1 MRLTPPVPA
10 RPDAAVVLAGGT
22 GRRLGGV
29 DKAAVRVAGR
39 TLLQSALAATAGIA
53 DVVVV
58 GPPGAA
64 EPPVRTVREEPAR
77 GGPAAGV
84 LAGLRALHG
93 ASTALV
99 LAVDMPRVTPATVAR
114 LAAALHDAGPGTDGA
129 LLHDVRRQPLCG
141 VYQVAALLDAAPN
154 DPADHHGLPVHVLL
168 EGLRLVEVAAL
179 PGESRDVDTWADAAD
194 VEQGGL

>member
-1 MRLTPPVPA
+1 MQQTTPPPA

-39 TLLQSALAATAGIA
+39 TLLESALAATVGIA

-64 EPPVRTVREEPAR
+64 TPPVRTVREEPAG

-84 LAGLRALHG
+84 LAGVRALDG
-93 ASTALV
+93 ASTVLV

-114 LAAALHDAGPGTDGA
+114 LTAALHDAGPDTDGA

-141 VYQVAALLDAAPN
+141 VYRVAALLDAAPD
-154 DPADHHGLPVHVLL
+154 DPHGLPVHRLVDR
-168 EGLRLVEVAAL
+168 LRVVEVAAL
-179 PGESRDVDTWADAAD
+179 PGEAHDVDTWADAAEL
-194 VEQGGL
+194 EQGGL